1 MNWGKGLVIGLV
13 MFMSFITILVVL
25 MFRSAEDSF
34 DKNYYEKGLAF
45 DIDYQKKQQVITD
58 NAAPIIAYND
68 KMITIT
74 FKDVD
79 SGQINFKKPSNQ
91 SDDRYINFTKNVV
104 NISRKSILNGEWKV
118 VLTWTANKKQYL
130 YEQSIYL
137 Q

>member
-58 NAAPIIAYND
+58 NATPIIAYND
-68 KMITIT
+68 ELITIT
-74 FKDVD
+74 FKDMD
-79 SGQINFKKPSNQ
+79 SGQVNFKKPSNQ

-137 Q
+137 K